1 MTTLIQKK
9 TNVQC
14 NNCNQ
19 LTPYIVKKK
28 KLFGEFER
36 IYAECKHCKYQ
47 KTIYYT
53 NKKLRNLLK
62 KQEKETFQPR
72 KELLREKI
80 ESEMAMLTE
89 RFEGGKSNE

>member
-1 MTTLIQKK
+1 MVKLFQKK

-36 IYAECKHCKYQ
+36 IYAECKLCKYQ
-47 KTIYYT
+47 KTVYFT
-53 NKKLRNLLK
+53 SKKLRTLLK
-62 KQEKETFQPR
+62 KQENETFQPR

-80 ESEMAMLTE
+80 ESEAQMLSE
-89 RFEGGKSNE
+89 RFEGGKS

>member
-1 MTTLIQKK
+1 MKMLFQKK

-14 NNCNQ
+14 NNCNK

-47 KTIYYT
+47 KTVYYT
-53 NKKLRNLLK
+53 NKKLRTLLK
-62 KQEKETFQPR
+62 KQEKESFQPR

-80 ESEMAMLTE
+80 ESEMQMLSE
-89 RFEGGKSNE
+89 RFEGGES

>member
-1 MTTLIQKK
+1 MKMLFQKK
-9 TNVQC
+9 TNAQC
-14 NNCNQ
+14 NNCKQ

-53 NKKLRNLLK
+53 NKKLRTLLK
-62 KQEKETFQPR
+62 KQEKETFQPH

-80 ESEMAMLTE
+80 ESEMQMLSE
-89 RFEGGKSNE
+89 RFEGGKS